1 MVRPAVTK
9 LAKAVLPIGNG
20 HLGAMIY
27 GGVQEEHIQ
36 FNEDSVWIGDET
48 DTGSYQAFGDL
59 FINFDKA
66 HNAEQV
72 SDYRRELNIDKALHT
87 ITYKLGGVSYKR
99 EYFSSNPADVMVFR
113 LTADRQGAYNGTISL
128 KAAHKADFK
137 AESNKISFSGKL
149 SGIYRKRKE
158 KATLHPRKIMPS
170 DWILRLKFR

>member
-1 MVRPAVTK
+1 MKKIFISICTLLSLNVFANTEDLTSNILWYDQPSQNWQK
-9 LAKAVLPIGNG
+9 QCLPIGNG

-48 DTGSYQAFGDL
+48 DTGLIRHSEIFL
-59 FINFDKA
+59 LISTIA
-66 HNAEQV
+66 HNVEKV

-113 LTADRQGAYNGTISL
+113 LTG
-128 KAAHKADFK
+128 
-137 AESNKISFSGKL
+137 
-149 SGIYRKRKE
+149 
-158 KATLHPRKIMPS
+158 
-170 DWILRLKFR
+170 